1 MSDILVYAQLDDGRL
16 HDVALQCLAAAR
28 TLAGASGAKV
38 RALVAGP
45 GAAAAAAAAIAAGA
59 DEVLTADDPALSPVL
74 AAPHVALLKQTV
86 QATGPG
92 MVLLP
97 STTTGND
104 LAPLLAA
111 ALDAA
116 CILDAD
122 AVALKDGRPVFQRL
136 EFDRKAL
143 SSYSA
148 KGTVVATLRDGVAP
162 NPASDA
168 SRTGT
173 VTPVA
178 SPAAASRSKVVRR
191 DVTGHTVNLRGARIV
206 VGAGAGVG
214 SAANFEKIRELAAA
228 LGAELGATRAVVD
241 AGWLPAGHQIGQ
253 TGVIIRPDVYI
264 AVGISGA
271 VQHWVGVSEARRIVA
286 VNTDKNC
293 PMMKRAHFRIEGD
306 LNTIVPKLTKIAR
319 EA

>member
-38 RALVAGP
+38 RALTAGP

-59 DEVLTADDPALSPVL
+59 DEVLVADDAALSPVL
-74 AAPHVALLKQTV
+74 SAPHVALLKAAV
-86 QATGPG
+86 QSTGASL
-92 MVLLP
+92 VLLP

-104 LAPLLAA
+104 LAPQLAA

-116 CILDAD
+116 CVLDAD
-122 AVALKDGRPVFQRL
+122 TVALKDGRPVFQRL

-143 SSYSA
+143 SAYAA
-148 KGTVVATLRDGVAP
+148 KGAVVATLRDGVAP

-168 SRTGT
+168 SRTGA

-271 VQHWVGVSEARRIVA
+271 VQHWVGVSEAKRIVA